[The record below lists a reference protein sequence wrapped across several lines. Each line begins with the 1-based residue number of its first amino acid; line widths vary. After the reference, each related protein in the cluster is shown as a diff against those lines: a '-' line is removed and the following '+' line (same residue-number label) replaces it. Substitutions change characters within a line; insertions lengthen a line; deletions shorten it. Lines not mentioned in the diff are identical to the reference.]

1 MTPFKTMGVG
11 LLCVLLALA
20 SVGSARAHGLEE
32 NRATFVLRDQNHVS
46 VTLFITFSE
55 ALHRALAPDRSF
67 QDFVMAHAAMSPE
80 AFKAALLKA
89 QGTFQAQTS
98 IETAGGHRLLLER
111 WRWPEPA
118 AVQQVLRERA
128 MQALAAPNEHPFETA
143 LEVRAELQAAKA
155 VASLRVSFPPAFQRV
170 LVVSY
175 QPKQVWVEP
184 QQASPEIKF

>member
-1 MTPFKTMGVG
+1 MTPFNKFAAG
-11 LLCVLLALA
+11 LLCVFLALA
-20 SVGSARAHGLEE
+20 GVGTADAHGLEE
-32 NRATFVLRDQNHVS
+32 NRAMFVLRDQNHVS

-55 ALHRALAPDRSF
+55 ALHRVLAPERSF
-67 QDFVMAHAAMSPE
+67 QDFVMASSAMSPE

-89 QGTFQAQTS
+89 QSTLQAQAS
-98 IETAGGHRLLLER
+98 AETADGHRLLFER

-143 LEVRAELQAAKA
+143 LEVRAELQATKA
-155 VASLRVSFPPAFQRV
+155 IASLRVSFPPAFQRV

-184 QQASPEIKF
+184 LHASPEIKF